1 MVAQAGRTNLGSCR
15 RIASGVASDG
25 FLNTPA
31 RFAQRDRLIRTN
43 YWQVGGGVSYSAGP
57 VDLFASVTKYV
68 WGRDAHNGQAYT
80 VGSTWYFDLSQ

>member
-1 MVAQAGRTNLGSCR
+1 MTS
-15 RIASGVASDG
+15 
-25 FLNTPA
+25 
-31 RFAQRDRLIRTN
+31 IRTN